1 MKQKYILLAAL
12 MMACLCGCEKGD
24 PDHTGY
30 KDALVVKTVQTSIPT
45 RSDNGMTSGNSTLV
59 FPIRS
64 VFVGGGVAN
73 PSKGS
78 SHRCHFYTE
87 KFTEGPNWDQVDALV
102 TILGFQYRNVEYT
115 KPGEYITHIYIV
127 LPEEVPGLGTSI
139 TIPMEGGQYKGGND
153 LIRDVQIKSYKF
165 SSYTKSD
172 DPDGY
177 TLNKDADIDIVITT
191 TSGGTISLLF
201 NNDVTPFDGY
211 Y

>member
-1 MKQKYILLAAL
+1 MKQNYILLAAL

-45 RSDNGMTSGNSTLV
+45 RSDNGMTPGNSTLV

-102 TILGFQYRNVEYT
+102 TILG
-115 KPGEYITHIYIV
+115 
-127 LPEEVPGLGTSI
+127 
-139 TIPMEGGQYKGGND
+139 
-153 LIRDVQIKSYKF
+153 
-165 SSYTKSD
+165 
-172 DPDGY
+172 
-177 TLNKDADIDIVITT
+177 LNM
-191 TSGGTISLLF
+191 F
-201 NNDVTPFDGY
+201 N
-211 Y
+211 